1 MFRRHTFHQTLPD
14 LEPLPATLF
23 ETALTDILDPFPRW
37 APLADALGAG
47 FYISNGLILILLLAA
62 SALVA
67 GSEVGFFSLSLDARN
82 EIRDS
87 DHASERRIARMLDQP
102 QLLLATLLIFK
113 NLLDITL
120 VTLTSI
126 ATKEALGDGVEAW
139 VGVVIQTVGVT
150 FLIVFFGELIP
161 KVWANQNP
169 IRFLKITAPI
179 IDAAQLLFRPISV
192 PLMGISNLIEKRVQ
206 RKGYTITAEEL
217 SHALEITTGKDTSL
231 EQKEILR
238 GIVNFSS
245 ISVKQ
250 IMRSRMDITGF
261 DIELDFH
268 ELMDKINKSGYSR
281 VPVYRHTIDRIE
293 GILYIKDLLPHIDQD
308 EHFAWQET
316 LRQVYFIPES
326 KKIDDLLHD
335 FQEKRVHMAVVVNE
349 YGETEGLITLEDIIE
364 EIVGDI
370 RDEYDEEE
378 IQYTKIDDHTYVFE
392 GKTPLNDVV
401 KVMNL
406 NLDVFEDARGD
417 SESIGGLLLEL
428 FGRLPKVNEEVALDR
443 YTFRVLAADQKK
455 IKKVRISVQREAVA
469 EGDD

>member
-1 MFRRHTFHQTLPD
+1 M
-14 LEPLPATLF
+14 EPHLLSEMTPLVG
-23 ETALTDILDPFPRW
+23 EILDPFPRW
-37 APLADALGAG
+37 ALLADALGAG
-47 FYISNGLILILLLAA
+47 FYLSNGLILLLLLAA

-67 GSEVGFFSLSLDARN
+67 GSEVGFFSLSLDARR

-87 DHASERRIARMLDQP
+87 DQASERRIARMLDHP

-120 VTLTSI
+120 VTLTAV
-126 ATKEALGDGVEAW
+126 ATKEALGEDVAAW

-179 IDAAQLLFRPISV
+179 IDAAQFLFRPISV
-192 PLMGISNLIEKRVQ
+192 PLMGISDLIEKRVQ

-217 SHALEITTGKDTSL
+217 SHALEITTGQGTSV

-245 ISVKQ
+245 ISARQ
-250 IMRSRMDITGF
+250 IMRSRMDITAF

-281 VPVYRHTIDRIE
+281 VPVFRDTLDKIE
-293 GILYIKDLLPHIDQD
+293 GVLYIKDLLPYIDKD
-308 EHFAWQET
+308 EHFDWQQT
-316 LRQVYFIPES
+316 LRPVYFIPES

-335 FQEKRVHMAVVVNE
+335 FQEKRVHLAVVVNE

-370 RDEYDEEE
+370 RDEYDEDE
-378 IQYTKIDDHTYVFE
+378 IQYTKIDDNTFVFE
-392 GKTPLNDVV
+392 GKTPLNDVA
-401 KVMNL
+401 KVL
-406 NLDVFEDARGD
+406 NLSMERFEKARGD
-417 SESIGGLLLEL
+417 SESLGGLLLEL
-428 FGRLPKVNEEVALDR
+428 FGRLPKVNEEISLQML
-443 YTFRVLAADQKK
+443 TFRVLAADQKR
-455 IKKVRISVQREAVA
+455 IKKVRVTNKPVSNETIDKEL
-469 EGDD
+469 D

>member
-1 MFRRHTFHQTLPD
+1 MLSWLTLDQTLSI
-14 LEPLPATLF
+14 LEPHLLT
-23 ETALTDILDPFPRW
+23 ETVLGDLLDPFPLW
-37 APLADALGAG
+37 APLASAVGAG

-62 SALVA
+62 SALA
-67 GSEVGFFSLSLDARN
+67 SGSEVGFFSLSLDARN

-87 DHASERRIARMLDQP
+87 DHASERRIAKLLDHP
-102 QLLLATLLIFK
+102 QLLLATILIFK

-120 VTLTSI
+120 VTLTAV
-126 ATKEALGDGVEAW
+126 ATKEALGEGVEAW
-139 VGVVIQTVGVT
+139 VSILIQTVGVT

-169 IRFLKITAPI
+169 IRFLKITSPI
-179 IDAAQLLFRPISV
+179 IEAAQVVFKPISI
-192 PLMGISNLIEKRVQ
+192 PLMSISNVIEKRVQ

-245 ISVKQ
+245 ISARQ
-250 IMRSRMDITGF
+250 IMRSRMDITAF
-261 DIELDFH
+261 DLELDFH

-281 VPVYRHTIDRIE
+281 VPVYRSSIDKIE
-293 GILYIKDLLPHIDQD
+293 GILYIKDLLPYIDQN
-308 EHFAWQET
+308 ENFNWQQT
-316 LRQVYFIPES
+316 LRPVYFIPES

-335 FQEKRVHMAVVVNE
+335 FQEKRVHMAIIVNE

-378 IQYTKIDDHTYVFE
+378 IQYTKIDDNTYVFE
-392 GKTPLNDVV
+392 GKTSLNDVT
-401 KVMNL
+401 KVLSM
-406 NLDVFEDARGD
+406 DSETFDSVRGD
-417 SESIGGLLLEL
+417 SESLGGLLLEL
-428 FGRLPKVNEEVALDR
+428 FGRLPKVNEEVSHQIF
-443 YTFRVLAADQKK
+443 TFRVIAADQKR
-455 IKKVRISVQREAVA
+455 IKKVRVSVMRPAREATKSA
-469 EGDD
+469 

>member
-1 MFRRHTFHQTLPD
+1 M
-14 LEPLPATLF
+14 
-23 ETALTDILDPFPRW
+23 LDPFPLW
-37 APLADALGAG
+37 APLANAVGAG

-62 SALVA
+62 SALA
-67 GSEVGFFSLSLDARN
+67 SGSEVGFFSLSLDARN
-82 EIRDS
+82 DIRDS
-87 DHASERRIARMLDQP
+87 DHASERRIAKLLDHP
-102 QLLLATLLIFK
+102 QLLLATILIFK

-120 VTLTSI
+120 VTLTAV
-126 ATKEALGDGVEAW
+126 ATKEALGEGVEAW
-139 VGVVIQTVGVT
+139 VSILIQTVGVT

-169 IRFLKITAPI
+169 IKFLKITAPVI
-179 IDAAQLLFRPISV
+179 EAAQVIFKPISI
-192 PLMGISNLIEKRVQ
+192 PLMSISNMIEKRVQ

-245 ISVKQ
+245 ISARQ
-250 IMRSRMDITGF
+250 IMRSRMDITAF

-281 VPVYRHTIDRIE
+281 VPVYRGSIDKIE
-293 GILYIKDLLPHIDQD
+293 GILYIKDLLPYIDQD
-308 EHFAWQET
+308 ESFNWQET
-316 LRQVYFIPES
+316 LRPVYFIPES

-335 FQEKRVHMAVVVNE
+335 FQEKRVHVAIIVNE

-378 IQYTKIDDHTYVFE
+378 IQYTKIDDNTYVFE
-392 GKTPLNDVV
+392 GKTSLNDVT
-401 KVMNL
+401 KVLSM
-406 NLDVFEDARGD
+406 DSEIFDTVRGD
-417 SESIGGLLLEL
+417 SESLGGLLLEL
-428 FGRLPKVNEEVALDR
+428 FGRLPKVNEEVMHQ
-443 YTFRVLAADQKK
+443 YFTFRVLAADQKR
-455 IKKVRISVQREAVA
+455 IKKVRVSVLRPGA
-469 EGDD
+469 EVTKAE

>member
-1 MFRRHTFHQTLPD
+1 MLSWLTLDQTLSI
-14 LEPLPATLF
+14 LEPHL
-23 ETALTDILDPFPRW
+23 LTEPVLGDILDPFPLW
-37 APLADALGAG
+37 APLANAVGAG

-62 SALVA
+62 SALA
-67 GSEVGFFSLSLDARN
+67 SGSEVGFFSLSLDARN
-82 EIRDS
+82 DIRDS
-87 DHASERRIARMLDQP
+87 DHASERRIAKLLDHP
-102 QLLLATLLIFK
+102 QLLLATILIFK

-120 VTLTSI
+120 VTLTAV
-126 ATKEALGDGVEAW
+126 ATKEALGEGVEAW
-139 VGVVIQTVGVT
+139 VSILIQTVGVT

-169 IRFLKITAPI
+169 IKFLKITAPVI
-179 IDAAQLLFRPISV
+179 EAAQVIFKPISI
-192 PLMGISNLIEKRVQ
+192 PLMSISNMIEKRVQ

-245 ISVKQ
+245 ISARQ
-250 IMRSRMDITGF
+250 IMRSRMDITAF

-281 VPVYRHTIDRIE
+281 VPVYRGSIDKIE
-293 GILYIKDLLPHIDQD
+293 GILYIKDLLPYIDQD
-308 EHFAWQET
+308 ESFNWQET
-316 LRQVYFIPES
+316 LRPVYFIPES

-335 FQEKRVHMAVVVNE
+335 FQEKRVHVAIIVNE

-378 IQYTKIDDHTYVFE
+378 IQYTKIDDNTYVFE
-392 GKTPLNDVV
+392 GKTSLNDVT
-401 KVMNL
+401 KVLSM
-406 NLDVFEDARGD
+406 DSEIFDTVRGD
-417 SESIGGLLLEL
+417 SESLGGLLLEL
-428 FGRLPKVNEEVALDR
+428 FGRLPKVNEEVTHQ
-443 YTFRVLAADQKK
+443 YFTFRVLAADQKR
-455 IKKVRISVQREAVA
+455 IKKVRVSVLRPGA
-469 EGDD
+469 EVTKAE